1 MSEEYVRLDQGPA
14 PQLSRE
20 ELARLTPDQ
29 IVKAETLGQL
39 DVIKSGRT
47 PTEHERRGERWAT
60 EQEQKAMLTREEIE
74 ANKRRADLRA
84 QLLDGLNAMRD

>member
-60 EQEQKAMLTREEIE
+60 DEEQAAQRTREQTE
-74 ANKRRADLRA
+74 ATQRRAQLRS